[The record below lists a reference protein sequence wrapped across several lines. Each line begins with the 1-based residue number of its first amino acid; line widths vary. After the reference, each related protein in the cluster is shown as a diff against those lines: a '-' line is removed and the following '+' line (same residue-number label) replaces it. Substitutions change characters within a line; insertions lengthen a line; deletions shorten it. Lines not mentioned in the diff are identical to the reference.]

1 MSSKTLHW
9 RSFTKLEKRWILYD
23 VANSAITLLFTT
35 LMPLYFNSIAEA
47 AEIAPNDYL
56 AYWGYAIGLC
66 TAIVAILGP
75 IMGTVGD
82 RNNAKKR
89 LFLLSLIFGSLALL
103 ALTIQISWLSF
114 LILFVIARVG
124 YQMSLIFYDS
134 MLPDIASSQESM
146 DHVSTYGY
154 ALGYIGSV
162 VPFILSLL
170 VVLGNETIGISS
182 RTAMAIAIAINV
194 VWWVVFSIPI
204 LRSYKQKHHAEGPSQ
219 VRNTFAHLGETL
231 RVILK
236 TPRLTYFLL
245 AFFFYIDGVYTI
257 IDMAVAYGGSL
268 GLDSASLLLALLL
281 TQVVAF
287 PSAIAFSILL
297 KKFNSDRLI
306 TIAIIGYAAIAGFAV
321 QLDQEW
327 EFWVLA
333 VAVGLFQGG
342 IQALS
347 RSHFARLIPADKS
360 GSFFGIYDIFG
371 KGAAFMGTTLVAFIS
386 QVTGVQNY
394 GIVAIFVIFL
404 IGLFLFRLSL
414 KQPEVVYNEE

>member
-1 MSSKTLHW
+1 MSSKRLSW
-9 RSFTKLEKRWILYD
+9 RNFTRLEKDWILYD

-35 LMPLYFNSIAEA
+35 LMPLYFHGITEA
-47 AEIAPNDYL
+47 AGIAPHDSL
-56 AYWGYAIGLC
+56 AYWGYAIGFC
-66 TAIVAILGP
+66 TFVVAILGP
-75 IMGTVGD
+75 IMGTLGD
-82 RNNAKKR
+82 RHNAKKR
-89 LFLLSLIFGSLALL
+89 LFILSLVAGSLALVG
-103 ALTIQISWLSF
+103 LTIPVSWVSF
-114 LILFVIARVG
+114 LVLFVFARVG
-124 YQMSLIFYDS
+124 YQMSLIFYDA

-162 VPFILSLL
+162 IPFILSLL
-170 VVLGNETIGISS
+170 VGLGNETIGIST
-182 RTAMAIAIAINV
+182 RTAMAIAIIINV
-194 VWWVVFSIPI
+194 VWWIIFSLPL
-204 LRSYKQKHHAEGPSQ
+204 LRIYKQKHSTEGITN
-219 VRNTFAHLGETL
+219 VRNTFSHLGETL
-231 RVILK
+231 RVIMK
-236 TPRLTYFLL
+236 TPSLKFFLL

-287 PSAIAFSILL
+287 PAAIGFSILL
-297 KKFNSDRLI
+297 KKHSSERLI
-306 TIAIIGYAAIAGFAV
+306 TIAIIGYTAIAGFAI

-347 RSHFARLIPADKS
+347 RSHFAKLIPADKS

-386 QVTGVQNY
+386 QRTGVQNY
-394 GIVAIFVIFL
+394 GIIAIFVIFL
-404 IGLFLFRLSL
+404 IGLYLFRLSL
-414 KQPEVVYNEE
+414 KQPETVFEDE

>member
-1 MSSKTLHW
+1 MSSKSLTW
-9 RSFTKLEKRWILYD
+9 RNFTKLEKDWILYD

-35 LMPLYFNSIAEA
+35 LMPLYFNSIAEGA
-47 AEIAPNDYL
+47 GIAPHDYL
-56 AYWGYAIGLC
+56 AYWGYAIGIC
-66 TAIVAILGP
+66 TFIVAFLGP
-75 IMGTVGD
+75 VMGTLGD

-89 LFLLSLIFGSLALL
+89 LFLLSLIAGSLALL
-103 ALTIQISWLSF
+103 GLMIPVDWVSF
-114 LILFVIARVG
+114 LVLFVLARVG
-124 YQMSLIFYDS
+124 YQMSLIFYDA
-134 MLPDIASSQESM
+134 MLPDISSSQESM

-170 VVLGNETIGISS
+170 VVLGNDTIGISA
-182 RTAMAIAIAINV
+182 RTAMAIAILINV
-194 VWWVVFSIPI
+194 IWWIVFSIPL
-204 LRSYKQKHHAEGPSQ
+204 LRIYKQKHSTEGITN
-219 VRNTFAHLGETL
+219 VRETFSHLGETL
-231 RVILK
+231 RVIME
-236 TPRLTYFLL
+236 TPRLKFFLL

-268 GLDSASLLLALLL
+268 GLDSSSLLLALLL

-287 PSAIAFSILL
+287 PAAIAFSVLL
-297 KKFNSDRLI
+297 KKHSSDRLI
-306 TIAIIGYAAIAGFAV
+306 TIAIIGYTAIAGFAI

-347 RSHFARLIPADKS
+347 RSHFAKLIPPDKS

-404 IGLFLFRLSL
+404 IGLYLFRLSL
-414 KQPEVVYNEE
+414 KQPEVVTTDQ

>member
-1 MSSKTLHW
+1 MSSKSLHW

-47 AEIAPNDYL
+47 AGIAPNDYL
-56 AYWGYAIGLC
+56 AYWGYAIGIC

-75 IMGTVGD
+75 IVGTIGD
-82 RNNAKKR
+82 RNHAKKQ
-89 LFLLSLIFGSLALL
+89 LFLLTLIFGSLALL
-103 ALTIQISWLSF
+103 GLTVQVTWLSF
-114 LILFVIARVG
+114 LILFVIGRVG

-134 MLPDIASSQESM
+134 MLPDISSSQESM

-162 VPFILSLL
+162 IPFILSLL
-170 VVLGNETIGISS
+170 VVLGNERIGITS
-182 RTAMAIAIAINV
+182 RTAMAIAIVINV
-194 VWWVVFSIPI
+194 VWWIVLSLPL
-204 LRSYKQKHHAEGPSQ
+204 LRVYKQKHRTEGTTA
-219 VRNTFAHLGETL
+219 VRNTFAHLGDTL
-231 RVILK
+231 SVIMK
-236 TPRLTYFLL
+236 TPRLKFFLL

-268 GLDSASLLLALLL
+268 GLDSSSLLLALLL

-306 TIAIIGYAAIAGFAV
+306 TIAIIGYAAIAGFAI

-347 RSHFARLIPADKS
+347 RSHFAKLIPPDKS

-414 KQPEVVYNEE
+414 KQPKVVYNED